1 MQALDGKDAERDADS
16 RRSLSKRH
24 GCERTTAGASAKE
37 LRARSALPGIR
48 QNRSRSSGDLVAPE
62 GGRIG
67 ARAGSLWPQTSD
79 LRELTL
85 PLIFVGCG

>member
-24 GCERTTAGASAKE
+24 GC
-37 LRARSALPGIR
+37 IR
-48 QNRSRSSGDLVAPE
+48 QNRSRSSGDVVAPE

-85 PLIFVGCG
+85 PLIFADCG